1 MQKMVINPLEYNTTV
16 LRPINIGNTTIEK
29 KKKYKRL
36 GVILIKLK
44 EHVAY
49 IYGRACK
56 DFILCVYY
64 VKLALEQT
72 IC

>member
-1 MQKMVINPLEYNTTV
+1 MVINPLEYNATV
-16 LRPINIGNTTIEK
+16 LRPINISNTTIEK
-29 KKKYKRL
+29 IRKYKRL
-36 GVILIKLK
+36 GVILIKWK

-56 DFILCVYY
+56 DYILYVYY
-64 VKLALEQT
+64 VKLVWEQT